1 VRLFRESYERESTT
15 PSRHRDNVGQ
25 IVRLLLKGAETGG
38 GPLVRSARGH
48 GVRRTPTVQRL
59 TVNGPGEHLVSA
71 DSSHAVPFHPGR
83 SDPRSRLG
91 GP

>member
-38 GPLVRSARGH
+38 GDHSYAVLEDMAFDAR
-48 GVRRTPTVQRL
+48 
-59 TVNGPGEHLVSA
+59 
-71 DSSHAVPFHPGR
+71 
-83 SDPRSRLG
+83 PRFNV
-91 GP
+91 